1 MKPYILKII
10 EIFQR
15 LNLKNNIFYQEIS
28 EKNYDT
34 KKRSMI
40 TFYKGHWQ
48 DSKYLDKDDKSLF
61 NKLSQN
67 INIKKSLESYKNESV
82 MIHMRRKRYEN
93 KVLSIEYYLNAINML
108 EEVYGDIEFNLF
120 TDDKDIIEELPFK
133 EKLKSINV
141 PSNGSYDTIK
151 TFAEMLNNKHFIIA
165 NSTFSYMAALIGSVE
180 GSKVIMPK
188 PWLNNLNINLKLD
201 EWIEIDCQFEL

>member
-15 LNLKNNIFYQEIS
+15 LNLNNNIFYQEIS
-28 EKNYDT
+28 EENYDI
-34 KKRSMI
+34 KKKSMI

-48 DSKYLDKDDKSLF
+48 DSRYLDKDDKSLL

-67 INIKKSLESYKNESV
+67 ITIKKSLKSYKNDSV
-82 MIHMRRKRYEN
+82 MIHMRRERYEN

-120 TDDKDIIEELPFK
+120 TDDKDIIEKLPFK
-133 EKLKSINV
+133 DKLKSINV
-141 PSNGSYDTIK
+141 PSNESYDTIN
-151 TFAEMLNNKHFIIA
+151 TFSEMLNNKHFIIA
-165 NSTFSYMAALIGSVE
+165 NSTLSYMAALIGSVE
-180 GSKVIMPK
+180 ESKVIMPK
-188 PWLNNLNINLKLD
+188 PWLNNMNINLKLD
-201 EWIEIDCQFEL
+201 GWTEIDCQFEL